1 VALRGNCSLV
11 PPKTNVRKILTPKPP
26 RSLNGSVF
34 YSCPP
39 PRQLTSA
46 IPSEIE
52 LLKLTLAGAKAG
64 LDLLDNAAGFA
75 SLLDPTNVLLALN
88 TVFAAWNLATTFG
101 PLEQVGSAF
110 AANGSFST
118 SLGTLV
124 VTGAQNVSFGAVV
137 TAVPEPATWRTNTL
151 VSTATM
157 ASHHF
162 PAYGGTHPC
171 KRLRL
176 AL

>member
-1 VALRGNCSLV
+1 MPRLRSSL
-11 PPKTNVRKILTPKPP
+11 TDTTGIFH
-26 RSLNGSVF
+26 GS
-34 YSCPP
+34 PTLLANP
-39 PRQLTSA
+39 ATSTTISITGFGSGHFTQA
-46 IPSEIE
+46 VD
-52 LLKLTLAGAKAG
+52 AG

-75 SLLDPTNVLLALN
+75 SLLDPTNVLLAQN